1 MTSASRTVEMTSPP
15 LERPATRSLA
25 RPGPVGL
32 VIALA
37 VLAELVV
44 LALIPRLVTT
54 DGAIHVGGA
63 GLIRDLLTGAGDI
76 HLHYVDITPYPVP
89 NLTPELALAALM
101 LVLDPGVAEKVLVA
115 GYVILLPLGML
126 AAVRAAGARAP
137 WLAVLAIPLT
147 FSFTLQY
154 GFYNFSYAVA
164 CALFVMAAALRLRER
179 PTGRRAVVLGALL
192 LVTYSC
198 HLVPYAVALV
208 FIAAVIGWD
217 VLRALVETRGSLR
230 EVVRRH
236 GRLVGLVV
244 AAALPSLVLCVPFLI
259 LTRTGDPASYRP
271 ILVPFLG
278 LLSFIWPLVTFDV
291 REAVACIAMAG
302 AVAVL
307 TLWVIRRR
315 WRERRWVDG
324 TDGLALFTL
333 ATVGVFLVSPQG
345 VASGGGILLE
355 RLALFPIYGIVL
367 WLSAQDL
374 PARLVRATAV
384 VALVAA
390 AGFVVLRMPAY
401 LELSSRAND
410 YLSVASCL
418 APGSTMLQ
426 ANLYQVVPGPLRRQ
440 DPLIEETGVLSAATR
455 GHDLGSV
462 EGDVPF
468 YPITNRPGNDPYV
481 HLRTSGDLLY
491 HIPPEIDLLGY
502 EQRTDGRVD
511 YLLLYGRSEADATV
525 LASSRWTALRGQ
537 LEQGYRRV
545 ATSAAGH
552 LEVFERDADDLRA
565 RGEAARAQAGSAC
578 PAVASDPF
586 EGD

>member
-1 MTSASRTVEMTSPP
+1 M
-15 LERPATRSLA
+15 
-25 RPGPVGL
+25 
-32 VIALA
+32 
-37 VLAELVV
+37 
-44 LALIPRLVTT
+44 
-54 DGAIHVGGA
+54 
-63 GLIRDLLTGAGDI
+63 
-76 HLHYVDITPYPVP
+76 
-89 NLTPELALAALM
+89 
-101 LVLDPGVAEKVLVA
+101 
-115 GYVILLPLGML
+115 
-126 AAVRAAGARAP
+126 
-137 WLAVLAIPLT
+137 
-147 FSFTLQY
+147 
-154 GFYNFSYAVA
+154 
-164 CALFVMAAALRLRER
+164 
-179 PTGRRAVVLGALL
+179 
-192 LVTYSC
+192 
-198 HLVPYAVALV
+198 
-208 FIAAVIGWD
+208 
-217 VLRALVETRGSLR
+217 
-230 EVVRRH
+230 
-236 GRLVGLVV
+236 
-244 AAALPSLVLCVPFLI
+244 
-259 LTRTGDPASYRP
+259 
-271 ILVPFLG
+271 
-278 LLSFIWPLVTFDV
+278 
-291 REAVACIAMAG
+291 
-302 AVAVL
+302 
-307 TLWVIRRR
+307 
-315 WRERRWVDG
+315 
-324 TDGLALFTL
+324 
-333 ATVGVFLVSPQG
+333 
-345 VASGGGILLE
+345 
-355 RLALFPIYGIVL
+355 
-367 WLSAQDL
+367 
-374 PARLVRATAV
+374 RATAV

-511 YLLLYGRSEADATV
+511 YLLLYGRSEADASV